1 MRKPFV
7 FLAIGLL
14 STFVTH
20 CRAELLSRSGGE
32 AVVGTALNYGQSLRG
47 EDCSHLAHDVYQRAG
62 LPYDYAS
69 STSLY
74 NGGPA
79 FERVT
84 RPQPGDLVVW
94 RGHVGIVVNPQ
105 DGTFYSSLSS
115 GPGTDSYE
123 SRYWLSRGPAR
134 FYRYDGSDSHT
145 PQAVTARATRPQP
158 PSASRNKKTAGVLA
172 RAIGRFVWHS
182 GKPSRLA
189 RSAAISIAP
198 ALYVRAR

>member
-1 MRKPFV
+1 MRKPLL
-7 FLAIGLL
+7 FLAIAL
-14 STFVTH
+14 SIFATQ
-20 CRAELLSRSGGE
+20 CRAELLSRSEGE
-32 AVVGTALNYGQSLRG
+32 AVVDTAMRYGQSLRG

-74 NGGPA
+74 NGDPA

-134 FYRYDGSDSHT
+134 FYRYDGSENHT
-145 PQAVTARATRPQP
+145 SQTVTARGTRPQS
-158 PSASRNKKTAGVLA
+158 PSASRGKKTGGVLA
-172 RAIGRFVWHS
+172 RAIGSLVWHS
-182 GKPSRLA
+182 GKPQHFA

-198 ALYVRAR
+198 TLYIRAR